1 MREYEYDASTV
12 IIITVRIVDLRVFR
26 HGHHPEDPGDLAQET
41 PV

>member
-1 MREYEYDASTV
+1 MKKYEYDANTV
-12 IIITVRIVDLRVFR
+12 IVITVRILGLRVFG